1 MTSRFELLLGKER
14 PLVMGVLNVTPDSFS
29 DGGRYFEADAA
40 VERALTM
47 VDENA
52 DIVDIGGEST
62 RPGAISVS
70 QNSELD
76 RVIPVIERIRENS
89 DVCVSVDTSNPEV
102 MRQAALAGCDI
113 INDVRSLA
121 KKGALETAAA
131 SGLTVC
137 LMHMKGEPRNMQDN
151 PTYGNLIEEVC
162 DFFRERISACC
173 TAGIESNRL
182 VIDPGFGFGKTM
194 LHNLELI
201 NRLGQFKSFGLPILI
216 GVSRKSTIKKIL
228 GDTEKT
234 LKVGSVTAALI
245 ASLNGAKVLRVHD
258 VKETVA
264 SLRIA
269 QCIFREKLI

>member
-1 MTSRFELLLGKER
+1 
-14 PLVMGVLNVTPDSFS
+14 MGVLNVTPDSFS

-121 KKGALETAAA
+121 KEGALETAAA

-137 LMHMKGEPRNMQDN
+137 LMHMKGEPSNMQDN
-151 PTYGNLIEEVC
+151 PTYGNLIDEIS
-162 DFFRERISACC
+162 DFFRERISACYA
-173 TAGIESNRL
+173 AGIESNRL

-234 LKVGSVTAALI
+234 FKVGSVTAALI

>member
-1 MTSRFELLLGKER
+1 
-14 PLVMGVLNVTPDSFS
+14 MGVLNVTPDSFS
-29 DGGRYFEADAA
+29 DGGHYFEADAA

-47 VDENA
+47 VDEKA
-52 DIVDIGGEST
+52 DIVDVGGEST
-62 RPGAISVS
+62 RPGAMSVS

-121 KKGALETAAA
+121 KEGALETAAA

-137 LMHMKGEPRNMQDN
+137 LMHMKGEPSNMQDN
-151 PTYGNLIEEVC
+151 PTYGNLIDEIC

-173 TAGIESNRL
+173 AAGIESNRL

-194 LHNLELI
+194 LHNFELI

-228 GDTEKT
+228 GDFEKT

-269 QCIFREKLI
+269 QCIVREKLI